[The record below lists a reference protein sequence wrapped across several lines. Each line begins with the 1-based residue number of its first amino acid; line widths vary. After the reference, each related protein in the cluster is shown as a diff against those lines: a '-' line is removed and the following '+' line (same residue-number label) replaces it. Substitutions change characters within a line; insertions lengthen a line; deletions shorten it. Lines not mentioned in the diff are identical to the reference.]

1 MRFCSIASGSS
12 GNCIYIEGSGTHI
25 LVDAG
30 ISMKRIISGLSNLGV
45 EPTDLDAILITH
57 EHSDHVGGVE
67 VLVNKYQI
75 PIYSTEET
83 LGVVRE
89 KDKRKRLDP
98 VLFHPIVPDT
108 PFHIKNMEITPFST
122 SHDARN
128 PVCYT
133 VKAEGHKVGVA
144 TDLGT
149 YDDYIISHLAGSEIL
164 LLEANHDIAML
175 QVGPYPYAL
184 KKRVLGERGHLSNDH
199 SARLILELLHE
210 GLQYVMLG
218 HLSKEN
224 NYPELAY
231 ETIRYELNQQTSDT
245 PFFELR
251 VAGRDEPSDLVVI

>member
-184 KKRVLGERGHLSNDH
+184 KKRADRKSL
-199 SARLILELLHE
+199 LILTDRIDNVSKYCQKVPEVAWQLLE
-210 GLQYVMLG
+210 VADKPLTLILPQARGVA
-218 HLSKEN
+218 EN
-224 NYPELAY
+224 VVPEQG
-231 ETIRYELNQQTSDT
+231 TIGI
-245 PFFELR
+245 R
-251 VAGRDEPSDLVVI
+251 VADHDVNG